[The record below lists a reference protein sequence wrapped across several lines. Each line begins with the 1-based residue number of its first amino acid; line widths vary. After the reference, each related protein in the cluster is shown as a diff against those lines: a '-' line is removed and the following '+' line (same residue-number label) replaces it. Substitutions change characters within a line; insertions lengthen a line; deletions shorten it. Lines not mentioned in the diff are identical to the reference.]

1 VADRL
6 PHVMDRV
13 GIWPAE
19 TSAAGSRTFL
29 ATVTSAARS
38 CASSGVTLRA
48 YETPSCASSR
58 IGTAEARH
66 EASWA
71 AAHSATLRRGAA
83 RLGPALARG
92 GPSGRPGSG
101 TASPR
106 DVSTAA
112 SEGLI
117 TRTGHLV
124 PRSTRLTTLPTPP
137 WRSRPTARGHDDH
150 VRSDQGG
157 GLGDGRGRR
166 PRPHSGAD
174 FESTLASG
182 ALSHLRQ
189 VLFGLLR
196 CCSML
201 NQTVRRGCWSLQH
214 AQ

>member
-124 PRSTRLTTLPTPP
+124 PRSTRLTTLPTILRGGPVRPP
-137 WRSRPTARGHDDH
+137 VAMTIMSARIRVAALAMAAAGAPAHTAVLTLRAPSRAARCRISAKYCSAFCD
-150 VRSDQGG
+150 
-157 GLGDGRGRR
+157 
-166 PRPHSGAD
+166 A
-174 FESTLASG
+174 A
-182 ALSHLRQ
+182 
-189 VLFGLLR
+189 R
-196 CCSML
+196 C
-201 NQTVRRGCWSLQH
+201 
-214 AQ
+214 